1 MSSYKPLRRWVQ
13 WRLPWT
19 CYLHCH
25 RACKLNDLGLHRE
38 VWDTSSWCQQVF
50 FPAGSHSLPLRAPC
64 FPEQLL
70 CDSNLLSMYILACFQ
85 MRAEEKGAT
94 VGRMFCMRSLSVLF
108 CSSPFLAI
116 LICNRSL
123 AAWNCVCILVSK
135 PRDSWENNITFWLI
149 RHLGHLGL
157 QPCDS
162 WHERSKLEENSWQWF
177 DPAFVLVLLGS
188 CICSILV
195 VCLMCLPRTI

>member
-1 MSSYKPLRRWVQ
+1 MCLRRTNWRGFAFERNKPFKSKHYSCIFFSLCSCRPLQTKQWWVPQSSQLHTDWGEDLLQLSEGIQRRRLHMPSYKPLCRWVQ

-38 VWDTSSWCQQVF
+38 VWDTSSRCQEV
-50 FPAGSHSLPLRAPC
+50 SLPDGSYSLLLRAPC

-70 CDSNLLSMYILACFQ
+70 CDTSLLSMSILASFQ

-94 VGRMFCMRSLSVLF
+94 VNRMFCMRSLSVLF

-116 LICNRSL
+116 PICNRSL
-123 AAWNCVCILVSK
+123 AAWNCVYIGV
-135 PRDSWENNITFWLI
+135 
-149 RHLGHLGL
+149 
-157 QPCDS
+157 
-162 WHERSKLEENSWQWF
+162 
-177 DPAFVLVLLGS
+177 
-188 CICSILV
+188 
-195 VCLMCLPRTI
+195 